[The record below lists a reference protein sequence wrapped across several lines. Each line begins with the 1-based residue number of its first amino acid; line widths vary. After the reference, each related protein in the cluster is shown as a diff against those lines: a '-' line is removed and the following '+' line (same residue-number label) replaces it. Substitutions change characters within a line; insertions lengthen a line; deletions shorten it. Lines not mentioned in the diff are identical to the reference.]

1 MYFGKWS
8 FLPLKS
14 LIKGSYTLNEKP
26 LLFTGRSSMQF
37 FSFTP
42 PPPHPSPPQPFPN
55 TVSQDT
61 FGTLLLTVQYFGD
74 LRDAIPCHCSPSTSH
89 PALPREAEDFPAG
102 GKYPKDGPLPTFL
115 ACLQSV

>member
-1 MYFGKWS
+1 MKNLCYSLAAQACS
-8 FLPLKS
+8 FFHS
-14 LIKGSYTLNEKP
+14 
-26 LLFTGRSSMQF
+26 
-37 FSFTP
+37 P
-42 PPPHPSPPQPFPN
+42 PPPPPPPPSPPQPFPN